1 MCRLCIC
8 KVLCLHANSLLSL
21 GELLFILQ
29 NPVQMLPLAELPLM
43 VPPQIIMNISSLTLI
58 KQLGVCCI
66 QSTVYT
72 CPHFIFPASLK
83 ETGNQGWAAA
93 RRDRTVRS
101 ETIRWTSEPE
111 SFTSPSL
118 GWLAL
123 HSQRRTCFLALL
135 TSTVS
140 AMQERLAAVAGQGG
154 DAIRSGSGNPSEGGR
169 ILIPLPGVR
178 HPRLLPAAASLGEP
192 LENHTPRL
200 APLYIRPPDA
210 HLHGLPAACPGP

>member
-140 AMQERLAAVAGQGG
+140 ATQVGC
-154 DAIRSGSGNPSEGGR
+154 SSWTGR
-169 ILIPLPGVR
+169 GCDPQRVR
-178 HPRLLPAAASLGEP
+178 EP
-192 LENHTPRL
+192 LGRRPHPHPPAWCPAPPSL
-200 APLYIRPPDA
+200 ACRRFLGGATREPHPQVSPLIYTTS
-210 HLHGLPAACPGP
+210 